1 MGKRDILHESVH
13 LVDQDQDV
21 EVHVVVVVVDHVQV
35 DLVEA
40 ATTVGSL
47 DICHVT
53 ARSQGWAVEVEVEVE
68 ARATTVERLDISLVN
83 VRTECRVMIVWT
95 AESVTTAMK
104 LDICPVTVLMQTDA
118 RLTELLS
125 SASGAMSWD
134 ISLATVQTAA
144 VVVAVVHVEEVVAR
158 LTCVATTAMRLDTS
172 HATVQLLRR
181 RRSVDT
187 TWCRPVSTEPSS
199 GHRCV
204 SAGHTS
210 QTRPLLF
217 QRG

>member
-1 MGKRDILHESVH
+1 
-13 LVDQDQDV
+13 
-21 EVHVVVVVVDHVQV
+21 
-35 DLVEA
+35 VEA

-125 SASGAMSWD
+125 SASGD
-134 ISLATVQTAA
+134 
-144 VVVAVVHVEEVVAR
+144 
-158 LTCVATTAMRLDTS
+158 
-172 HATVQLLRR
+172 
-181 RRSVDT
+181 
-187 TWCRPVSTEPSS
+187 
-199 GHRCV
+199 
-204 SAGHTS
+204 
-210 QTRPLLF
+210 
-217 QRG
+217 